1 MATRIAGNNDMKL
14 VIGTPRPSLR
24 TLRRG
29 VSTCLAL
36 WDNQGLTNRQL
47 FRVADIFF
55 VSVENLF
62 PMFG

>member
-14 VIGTPRPSLR
+14 VIGTPRPGLR
-24 TLRRG
+24 TVRRG

-36 WDNQGLTNRQL
+36 RNNQGLTNRQL

-55 VSVENLF
+55 VRLENLF
-62 PMFG
+62 PMLG